1 MPKSYR
7 LLGDGNYIDSTGI
20 AHNKVALNT
29 VIANLQNADISA
41 INNLTS
47 TDTKN
52 ALSAAQGKIL
62 AEQIQDKSPI
72 MIYNTDSNDT
82 IKEKLLGSIANID
95 ESEGWITVKSMIFA
109 QSTTDENVWLPLST
123 ALLHPAAEE
132 YWFTFTG
139 IVNKTYVSECIKFD
153 DTYFTTAVTNLGIV
167 INQIQNDLLGG
178 NTSINSVLHANQGKI
193 LNDKIVALEARIAA
207 FEAGEI
213 ELATDPDDTDEM
225 NVWIQTS

>member
-1 MPKSYR
+1 MPKSYKI
-7 LLGDGNYIDSTGI
+7 LGDGNYIDSTGV

-29 VIANLQNADISA
+29 VITNLQNADISA

-62 AEQIQDKSPI
+62 NEKIEDRSPVLISSLDSIADIASKLTNVIGGAVASGDIKLNSMVFLQSDVDESSWVPLQEAYNEGSAAVFVFVGYVGNNIVKETITVTSSTACTRATETIGVVIKTIQD
-72 MIYNTDSNDT
+72 
-82 IKEKLLGSIANID
+82 NINGGA
-95 ESEGWITVKSMIFA
+95 SG
-109 QSTTDENVWLPLST
+109 NV
-123 ALLHPAAEE
+123 A
-132 YWFTFTG
+132 
-139 IVNKTYVSECIKFD
+139 
-153 DTYFTTAVTNLGIV
+153 
-167 INQIQNDLLGG
+167 
-178 NTSINSVLHANQGKI
+178 LHANQGKT

-207 FEAGEI
+207 LEAGEI